1 MASDVVTWQEMHDAK
16 LDTALK
22 RWFDVVIMFPTSFQL
37 VFQLAALQSVAEQ
50 MTMMRDV
57 IGSRSPLTLL
67 KRVNSIARYMTFLQS
82 RAIAATG
89 VESDFAPFFE

>member
-1 MASDVVTWQEMHDAK
+1 MHDAK

-22 RWFDVVIMFPTSFQL
+22 RWFDVVIMFPNSFQL
-37 VFQLAALQSVAEQ
+37 VFQLADMQSVAEQ

-67 KRVNSIARYMTFLQS
+67 KRINSITRYMTFLRS
-82 RAIAATG
+82 KGITAPG
-89 VESDFAPFFE
+89 VELDFCSFL

>member
-1 MASDVVTWQEMHDAK
+1 
-16 LDTALK
+16 
-22 RWFDVVIMFPTSFQL
+22 
-37 VFQLAALQSVAEQ
+37 

-89 VESDFAPFFE
+89 VESDFYPFFE